1 MTVNKLSLQVF
12 EVIERASSAKTKAE
26 KIKILRDY
34 ESWALKDVLRGAYD
48 AKVQWL
54 LPAGVPPYEANDA
67 HNHPSNLYKQH
78 KQFTYFV
85 KGGRGD
91 SMVPFKREVM
101 FIRMLEAVHPK
112 EAELL
117 LKMKDKKQLAKGIT
131 KKLVQEVYPDLIR
144 E

>member
-26 KIKILRDY
+26 RVKILQEN
-34 ESWALKDVLRGAYD
+34 ESWALKDLLRGTYD
-48 AKVQWL
+48 NKIVWQ
-54 LPAGVPPYEANDA
+54 LPPGVPPYEPSQP
-67 HNHPSNLYKQH
+67 HNHPTDLYKQH
-78 KQFTYFV
+78 KQFTYFA
-85 KGGRGD
+85 KGGKGD
-91 SMVPFKREVM
+91 SMVPFKRETM

-117 LKMKDKKQLAKGIT
+117 IKMKDKKQLAKGIT
-131 KKLVQEVYPDLIR
+131 KKLVQEVYPNLIR